1 MTSLDPG
8 PVTLPS
14 GAKREI
20 PYNYTSFTDP
30 DIARRYL
37 GKAGWE
43 LIEGLR
49 HQRRTGQSARMLFE
63 VLGDMWVIDRN
74 PFIQEDL
81 VANPKRRT
89 ALVDALHHRVAQIS
103 QRADDSKEV
112 AELIALAKEAVVTF
126 ERGLTELKRQQKEIK
141 QALSG
146 ITHAD
151 NIRFDGLSR
160 VSHVTDA
167 TDWRVELPLLVLTPD
182 TEAELPALIK
192 TCISL
197 GLTIIARGG
206 GTGYTGGAIPLDRQ
220 TAVINLEKLDKLEPV
235 SLRQLP
241 VSDENAAAEAI
252 ETQTIRVGAGVVTK
266 RVAEAAERQGLA
278 FAVDPTSQDASTIGG
293 NIAMNA
299 GGKKAVLWG
308 TTLDNLV
315 SWRMVDARGDW
326 LDVERLDHNLGKIH
340 LQERV
345 RFRVS
350 RTDAISG
357 ELKGEPTIIEAP
369 GASMRL
375 QGLGKDVT
383 DKFLGGLP
391 GAQKEGCDGLIT
403 CLLYTS
409 PSPRDRQKSR
419 MPSSA

>member
-126 ERGLTELKRQQKEIK
+126 ERGLTELKRQQKAIK

-160 VSHVTDA
+160 V
-167 TDWRVELPLLVLTPD
+167 
-182 TEAELPALIK
+182 
-192 TCISL
+192 
-197 GLTIIARGG
+197 
-206 GTGYTGGAIPLDRQ
+206 
-220 TAVINLEKLDKLEPV
+220 
-235 SLRQLP
+235 
-241 VSDENAAAEAI
+241 
-252 ETQTIRVGAGVVTK
+252 
-266 RVAEAAERQGLA
+266 
-278 FAVDPTSQDASTIGG
+278 
-293 NIAMNA
+293 
-299 GGKKAVLWG
+299 
-308 TTLDNLV
+308 
-315 SWRMVDARGDW
+315 
-326 LDVERLDHNLGKIH
+326 
-340 LQERV
+340 
-345 RFRVS
+345 
-350 RTDAISG
+350 
-357 ELKGEPTIIEAP
+357 
-369 GASMRL
+369 
-375 QGLGKDVT
+375 
-383 DKFLGGLP
+383 
-391 GAQKEGCDGLIT
+391 
-403 CLLYTS
+403 
-409 PSPRDRQKSR
+409 
-419 MPSSA
+419 